1 MINPSKV
8 IGAAKKLKNA
18 RAVKDAKTIA
28 SSPHLKQTPDMTI
41 KQAKAMKQGT
51 KQLAAA
57 TKKISNRSNRSK
69 QDNLTVGEFNSF
81 LTRMGLDK
89 PTTFPSSGKMKAL
102 DTPSIGGKIN
112 APENMTLRQINRGS
126 YLEEQQKAKDYAA
139 AYRQGKRDIKTIS
152 NAMQSSKTRAVKN
165 VAKGTAAVGISGAAY
180 AALQKRSK

>member
-1 MINPSKV
+1 
-8 IGAAKKLKNA
+8 
-18 RAVKDAKTIA
+18 
-28 SSPHLKQTPDMTI
+28 
-41 KQAKAMKQGT
+41 
-51 KQLAAA
+51 
-57 TKKISNRSNRSK
+57 
-69 QDNLTVGEFNSF
+69 
-81 LTRMGLDK
+81 MGLDK

-165 VAKGTAAVGISGAAY
+165 VAKGTAAVGISGATY